1 MEVCGGVVGER
12 TTGMSLAHCMFDKQP
27 RCGLVTESEMHW
39 LMDIHMLRWR
49 EMWLSGDL
57 NRTLHGTQKA

>member
-12 TTGMSLAHCMFDKQP
+12 TTRTSLAHCMFDKQL

-39 LMDIHMLRWR
+39 LMDI
-49 EMWLSGDL
+49 S
-57 NRTLHGTQKA
+57 